1 MEGQVVFL
9 VLCSVGD
16 KGIFY
21 CTGLFSNFRI
31 VYVLVV
37 VNAYQHFKA
46 LILEK
51 IIVYGFTQNHF

>member
-21 CTGLFSNFRI
+21 CMGLFSNFHI